1 MKVMQPRS
9 FQAHRQSRWA
19 PPRPPCCF
27 TRTPPHTNAPQ
38 PALRCTLNTNA
49 RPRPHAAQMMH
60 ELNQVAGKK
69 ASRRA
74 IRALKP
80 QLRRLCLVTGP
91 GALIADE
98 AEVTFDDS
106 SYD

>member
-1 MKVMQPRS
+1 MSV
-9 FQAHRQSRWA
+9 HR
-19 PPRPPCCF
+19 
-27 TRTPPHTNAPQ
+27 
-38 PALRCTLNTNA
+38 
-49 RPRPHAAQMMH
+49 
-60 ELNQVAGKK
+60 VAGKK

-91 GALIADE
+91 GALVADE

-106 SYD
+106 SGRLIRKLRRASASPLRDPMRPTDGDRDSTQCINCVPA

>member
-1 MKVMQPRS
+1 
-9 FQAHRQSRWA
+9 
-19 PPRPPCCF
+19 
-27 TRTPPHTNAPQ
+27 
-38 PALRCTLNTNA
+38 
-49 RPRPHAAQMMH
+49 MMH

-106 SYD
+106 EFYQGELTDWSKARAAV

>member
-1 MKVMQPRS
+1 MMYEL
-9 FQAHRQSRWA
+9 HR
-19 PPRPPCCF
+19 
-27 TRTPPHTNAPQ
+27 
-38 PALRCTLNTNA
+38 
-49 RPRPHAAQMMH
+49 
-60 ELNQVAGKK
+60 VAGKK

>member
-1 MKVMQPRS
+1 
-9 FQAHRQSRWA
+9 
-19 PPRPPCCF
+19 
-27 TRTPPHTNAPQ
+27 
-38 PALRCTLNTNA
+38 
-49 RPRPHAAQMMH
+49 MMH

-106 SYD
+106 RVTTNPHHVSNEVRTELRVIARRSPAHGKCRAESSCCDGIAPRRCETP

>member
-1 MKVMQPRS
+1 
-9 FQAHRQSRWA
+9 
-19 PPRPPCCF
+19 
-27 TRTPPHTNAPQ
+27 
-38 PALRCTLNTNA
+38 
-49 RPRPHAAQMMH
+49 MMH
-60 ELNQVAGKK
+60 ELNQVARKK

>member
-1 MKVMQPRS
+1 
-9 FQAHRQSRWA
+9 
-19 PPRPPCCF
+19 
-27 TRTPPHTNAPQ
+27 
-38 PALRCTLNTNA
+38 
-49 RPRPHAAQMMH
+49 MMH
-60 ELNQVAGKK
+60 ELHRVAGKK

-106 SYD
+106 EFEQGELTDWSKARAAA